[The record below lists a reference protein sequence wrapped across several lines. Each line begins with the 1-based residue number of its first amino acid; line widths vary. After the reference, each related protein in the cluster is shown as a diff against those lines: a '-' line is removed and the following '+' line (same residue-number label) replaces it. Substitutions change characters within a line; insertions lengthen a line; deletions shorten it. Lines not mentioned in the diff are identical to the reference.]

1 MEIHLP
7 DPAFTSSRR
16 SHENFGLAV
25 RLALGFVALLW
36 MILLLGQGLD
46 LEQFGVRPRDWH
58 GLIGILAAPLLHGG
72 FKHLL
77 DNSIPLVVVGTA
89 MLYLY
94 PKSSLRVLPVV
105 YIVPGLAV
113 WLFAKGGGVHIGAS
127 GLVYGLVAYVF
138 VAGLIRHDR
147 RAIAASMLVAF
158 MYGALAWG
166 VTPIQA
172 GMSWETH
179 LAAAVIGVV
188 MAVWLRHFDVPPRV
202 RYDWEGE
209 TGNDYDGEAVRTDD
223 EWPGANVSADP
234 PEHRVLH

>member
-16 SHENFGLAV
+16 SHENFRLAA

-36 MILLLGQGLD
+36 AVLLLGQGLD
-46 LEQFGVRPRDWH
+46 LQQFGVRPHQWP
-58 GLIGILAAPLLHGG
+58 GLVGIFAAPLLHGG

-77 DNSIPLVVVGTA
+77 DNSIPLVVVGTT

-94 PKSSLRVLPVV
+94 PKSALRVLPAV
-105 YIVPGLAV
+105 YLGPGIAV
-113 WLFAKGGGVHIGAS
+113 WLFAKGGIHIGAS

-138 VAGLIRHDR
+138 VAGLIRRDR

-166 VTPIQA
+166 VTPIQV

-179 LAAAVIGVV
+179 LAAALIGAA
-188 MAVWLRHFDVPPRV
+188 MAVLLRHYDVPPRV
-202 RYDWEGE
+202 RYEWEDE
-209 TGNDYDGEAVRTDD
+209 TGNDYDGESVRSDG
-223 EWPGANVSADP
+223 EWPDPNVRPDP
-234 PEHRVLH
+234 PVTRVLH

>member
-16 SHENFGLAV
+16 SHENFRLAV

-46 LEQFGVRPRDWH
+46 LERFGVEPRVWS
-58 GLIGILAAPLLHGG
+58 GLVGIFAAPLLHGG

-94 PKSSLRVLPVV
+94 PKSALRVLPAV
-105 YIVPGLAV
+105 YLGPGIAV
-113 WLFAKGGGVHIGAS
+113 WLFAKGGIHIGAS

-138 VAGLIRHDR
+138 VAGLIRRDR

-158 MYGALAWG
+158 MYGTLAWG
-166 VTPIQA
+166 VTPIQV

-179 LAAAVIGVV
+179 LAAAIIGAL
-188 MAVWLRHFDVPPRV
+188 MALLLRRYDVPPRV

-209 TGNDYDGEAVRTDD
+209 PGNDYDGEAVRTDD
-223 EWPGANVSADP
+223 EWADASGAAHPAPD
-234 PEHRVLH
+234 RVLH

>member
-1 MEIHLP
+1 M
-7 DPAFTSSRR
+7 
-16 SHENFGLAV
+16 
-25 RLALGFVALLW
+25 
-36 MILLLGQGLD
+36 
-46 LEQFGVRPRDWH
+46 
-58 GLIGILAAPLLHGG
+58 HGG

-105 YIVPGLAV
+105 YIGPGIAV
-113 WLFAKGGGVHIGAS
+113 WLFAKGGVHIGAS

-179 LAAAVIGVV
+179 LAAALIGAA
-188 MAVWLRHFDVPPRV
+188 MAVWLRHIDVPPRV

-223 EWPGANVSADP
+223 EWPGTTSAPTRRNTACCTERCPHATRAAARSARSCSRPDP
-234 PEHRVLH
+234 AGMRSPSCRP